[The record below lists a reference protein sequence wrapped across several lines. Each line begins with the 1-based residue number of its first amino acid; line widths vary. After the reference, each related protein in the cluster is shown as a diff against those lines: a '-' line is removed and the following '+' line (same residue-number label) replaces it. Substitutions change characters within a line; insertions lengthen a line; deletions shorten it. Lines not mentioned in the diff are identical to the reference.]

1 MALDDLTKF
10 VSNNAKSPN
19 PLWRTQSA
27 YESELLRSQTIGV
40 KPTTAGL
47 RAMAAT
53 APENYFFG
61 IFTRFGMGTSRWSDG
76 TFPVWYGGDS
86 AITALQESMYHIGNA
101 AGISTTDEYRY
112 LINVSCDCDL
122 IDTVGLENRNRWLIS
137 NDYPDCQR
145 LGRYVLHRDHSGI
158 RYQSA
163 RSKGVCAAIMKRKVL
178 KNPQIMSVVTL
189 SHNGSIIKAI
199 SQDGQV
205 VTSRLT
211 D

>member
-1 MALDDLTKF
+1 MVPDDLTKF
-10 VSNNAKSPN
+10 VSKNAKSPD
-19 PLWRTQSA
+19 PIWITKYA

-40 KPTTAGL
+40 KPTAAGL

-61 IFTRFGMGTSRWSDG
+61 IFSRLGMGPSRWSDG

-86 AITALQESMYHIGNA
+86 AITALQESMYHTGNA

-112 LINVSCDCDL
+112 LIKVSCDCDL
-122 IDTVGLENRNRWLIS
+122 IDTVGLEMRNRWLVS
-137 NDYPDCQR
+137 NDYSYCQR
-145 LGRYVLHRDHSGI
+145 LGRYVQRRDHSGI

-163 RSKGVCAAIMKRKVL
+163 RSKGMCAAIMKRKVL
-178 KNPQIMSVVTL
+178 KKPQIMSVVTF
-189 SHNGSIIKAI
+189 SRNGPIIMAI

-205 VTSRLT
+205 LASRST